1 MTRPIAPH
9 TRFRSL
15 EPTFCS
21 GLLDDPVLYLHVR
34 PQGRAL
40 LFDCG
45 QIHHL
50 AKRVMKS
57 VDAVFITHCHMDHF
71 MGIDTLIRHNHVSPR
86 TIEIFGPAGTGA
98 RVAAKF
104 SGYDWNLAEPCWCT
118 FRVHEVHAD
127 RIASWDLPGPEGFVP
142 RFTGEVART
151 DLVVHGNEF
160 LRVEADICDHKLP
173 ALIFRVNE
181 RVPFAIDEERLE
193 AAGLVKGDWLRAL
206 KRWRFTGE
214 TAETPVMVPYRRGE
228 RIVERPLDDPAA
240 LYAAIGRDLEPAG
253 IGYITDVAFSPENV
267 EKIVALMA
275 GVSLLVCESSF
286 LAADLDKARESC
298 HLCTADLNHLLHL
311 IRPAFCLPIHLSKSY
326 IGRSQAVYDELV
338 MPAGTTLIRLPERL
352 TPRPFLPTELVNLW
366 RVMRAVEAPLPVTFS
381 EGSEFA

>member
-1 MTRPIAPH
+1 MPRPAPSH
-9 TRFRSL
+9 SRFRSL

-86 TIEIFGPAGTGA
+86 TIEIFGPAGICA
-98 RVAAKF
+98 RVTAKF
-104 SGYDWNLAEPCWCT
+104 SGYDWNLAEPYWCT
-118 FRVHEVHAD
+118 FRVHEVRAD
-127 RIASWDLPGPEGFVP
+127 RIASWDIPGRTGFVP
-142 RFTGEVART
+142 SFSGEVART
-151 DLVVHGNEF
+151 DRVIYHNEF

-181 RVPFAIDEERLE
+181 RVPFAVDEELLA
-193 AAGLVKGDWLRAL
+193 AAGLAKGDWLRAL
-206 KRWRFTGE
+206 KRWRFTGDLGDV
-214 TAETPVMVPYRRGE
+214 PVVLPYRCGDVIE
-228 RIVERPLDDPAA
+228 ERPLDDPAA
-240 LYAAIGRDLEPAG
+240 LYDAIGLDLEPAS

-267 EKIVALMA
+267 EKIAALMA
-275 GVSLLVCESSF
+275 GVSLFVCESSF

-298 HLCTADLNHLLHL
+298 HLCTTDLNRLLHL

-326 IGRSQAVYDELV
+326 IGRSQSVYDELE

-352 TPRPFLPTELVNLW
+352 TPRPFLPTELVSLW
-366 RVMRAVEAPLPVTFS
+366 SMMRGRSA
-381 EGSEFA
+381 